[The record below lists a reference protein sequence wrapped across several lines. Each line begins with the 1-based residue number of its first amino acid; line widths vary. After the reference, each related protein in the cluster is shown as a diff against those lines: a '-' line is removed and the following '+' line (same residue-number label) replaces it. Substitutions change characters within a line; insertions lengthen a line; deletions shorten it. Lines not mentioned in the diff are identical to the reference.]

1 MNTNLLFYNIKYMS
15 SIIDTIKN
23 NIYES
28 FDYSKIN
35 LINRIFFDARRIK
48 YENDKFIMNNLEVNK
63 NSVTGGISSGTSS
76 SYDIYKN
83 NKKIKI
89 WHEATFTELLR
100 GRNEEINE
108 WIESTNSYKREN
120 IVIKQKKYDNFNF
133 SSEEQKEA
141 FLRKHQMIKG
151 DITPESL
158 FKNSSNISR
167 FLHKHGLNCALFK
180 DKLIQK
186 MKNKK
191 SICTS
196 GLSTFLNV
204 LRKDNQKI
212 LNTSDPDKI
221 FNLEITFTY
230 MDTELEKQYEDEKD
244 KIREKFSD
252 CPFTELYNELKKIP
266 KPKEFKKKCTLDF
279 NLNDEDFEGFKKQIL
294 EFIDSFYQE
303 FIELEKQNYFKGYQ

>member
-1 MNTNLLFYNIKYMS
+1 MF

-23 NIYES
+23 YIYEL
-28 FDYSKIN
+28 FDYSKLN
-35 LINRIFFDARRIK
+35 LINGIFFDAMRIK
-48 YENDKFIMNNLEVNK
+48 YENDEFIKNNLGKDK
-63 NSVTGGISSGTSS
+63 NHINGGISSGGKS

-89 WHEATFTELLR
+89 WHETKLIELLR

-120 IVIKQKKYDNFNF
+120 IMIEKMNYDNLIFR
-133 SSEEQKEA
+133 SEKQKEA
-141 FLRKHQMIKG
+141 FLRKHQMIDG
-151 DITPESL
+151 YITPESL
-158 FKNSSNISR
+158 FKNRNKIRR
-167 FLHKHGLNCALFK
+167 FLHKHGLNHELFK
-180 DKLIQK
+180 NNLIQK
-186 MKNKK
+186 MKNRK

-196 GLSTFLNV
+196 RLPTFLNV

-221 FNLEITFTY
+221 FNVKITLTY
-230 MDTELEKQYEDEKD
+230 MDTELEKQYEDEKE

-266 KPKEFKKKCTLDF
+266 KPKEFKKKCSLDF

>member
-1 MNTNLLFYNIKYMS
+1 
-15 SIIDTIKN
+15 
-23 NIYES
+23 
-28 FDYSKIN
+28 
-35 LINRIFFDARRIK
+35 
-48 YENDKFIMNNLEVNK
+48 
-63 NSVTGGISSGTSS
+63 
-76 SYDIYKN
+76 
-83 NKKIKI
+83 
-89 WHEATFTELLR
+89 
-100 GRNEEINE
+100 
-108 WIESTNSYKREN
+108 
-120 IVIKQKKYDNFNF
+120 
-133 SSEEQKEA
+133 
-141 FLRKHQMIKG
+141 MIKG

-180 DKLIQK
+180 EKLIQK

>member
-1 MNTNLLFYNIKYMS
+1 MS

-35 LINRIFFDARRIK
+35 LINRIFFAARRIK
-48 YENDKFIMNNLEVNK
+48 YENDKFIENNLEINK
-63 NSVTGGISSGTSS
+63 NSVTGGISSGSSS

-89 WHEATFTELLR
+89 WHEITFTELLR

-108 WIESTNSYKREN
+108 WIESTNSYKKEN
-120 IVIKQKKYDNFNF
+120 TVIEKMNYDNLIFR
-133 SSEEQKEA
+133 SEKQKEA
-141 FLRKHQMIKG
+141 FLRKHQMIDG
-151 DITPESL
+151 YITPESL
-158 FKNSSNISR
+158 FKNRNKIGR
-167 FLHKHGLNCALFK
+167 FLHKHGLNHELFK
-180 DKLIQK
+180 NNLIQK
-186 MKNKK
+186 MKNRK

-196 GLSTFLNV
+196 RLPTFLNV

-221 FNLEITFTY
+221 FNVKITLTY
-230 MDTELEKQYEDEKD
+230 MDTELEKKYDDEDDRIIEN
-244 KIREKFSD
+244 FSES
-252 CPFTELYNELKKIP
+252 PFTELYNEIEKIP
-266 KPKEFKKKCTLDF
+266 KPKKFKKTYTLDF

-303 FIELEKQNYFKGYQ
+303 FIELEKQNYFTPMKI

>member
-1 MNTNLLFYNIKYMS
+1 MS

-23 NIYES
+23 NIYERF
-28 FDYSKIN
+28 FDYSKLN
-35 LINRIFFDARRIK
+35 LIDKIFFAARKIK
-48 YENDKFIMNNLEVNK
+48 YENDKFIENNLEINK
-63 NSVTGGISSGTSS
+63 NSVTGGISSGISS

-89 WHEATFTELLR
+89 WYDTTFTELLR
-100 GRNEEINE
+100 GRNDEINE

-120 IVIKQKKYDNFNF
+120 IVIEQKNYDNLIF
-133 SSEEQKEA
+133 SSEEQKKA
-141 FLRKHQMIKG
+141 FLRKHQMIEG
-151 DITPESL
+151 DITAESL
-158 FKNSSNISR
+158 FKNKNNIKR
-167 FLHKHGLNCALFK
+167 FLNKHGLNHELFIN
-180 DKLIQK
+180 KLVQK

-204 LRKDNQKI
+204 LKKDNQKI

-221 FNLEITFTY
+221 FNLEIIFTY
-230 MDTELEKQYEDEKD
+230 MNTELEKQYEVEKD

-252 CPFTELYNELKKIP
+252 STFIELYNEIKKIP
-266 KPKEFKKKCTLDF
+266 KPKEFRKKYTLDF

-294 EFIDSFYQE
+294 EFIDNFYQE
-303 FIELEKQNYFKGYQ
+303 LIKLEKLNYLNGYQ

>member
-1 MNTNLLFYNIKYMS
+1 MS

-28 FDYSKIN
+28 FDYSKLN
-35 LINRIFFDARRIK
+35 LINRIFFAARRIK
-48 YENDKFIMNNLEVNK
+48 YENDKFIENNLEINK
-63 NSVTGGISSGTSS
+63 NSVTGGISSGSSS

-89 WHEATFTELLR
+89 WHEITFTELLR

-108 WIESTNSYKREN
+108 WIESTNSYKKEN
-120 IVIKQKKYDNFNF
+120 TVIEKMNYDNLIF

-141 FLRKHQMIKG
+141 FLRKYQMIEG

-180 DKLIQK
+180 NKLIQK
-186 MKNKK
+186 MKNEK

-204 LRKDNQKI
+204 LRKDDQKI

-303 FIELEKQNYFKGYQ
+303 FIELEKQNYFTPMKF

>member
-1 MNTNLLFYNIKYMS
+1 M
-15 SIIDTIKN
+15 SIIINTIKN

-28 FDYSKIN
+28 FDNSKLN

-48 YENDKFIMNNLEVNK
+48 YENDEFNENNLEINK
-63 NSVTGGISSGTSS
+63 NSVTGGISSGSSS

-83 NKKIKI
+83 NNKIKI
-89 WHEATFTELLR
+89 WHEITFTELLR

-120 IVIKQKKYDNFNF
+120 IVIEKMNYDNLIFN
-133 SSEEQKEA
+133 SEKQKEA
-141 FLRKHQMIKG
+141 FLRKHQMIDG

-158 FKNSSNISR
+158 FKNSRKIRR
-167 FLHKHGLNCALFK
+167 FLHKHGLNHELFK
-180 DKLIQK
+180 DNLIQK
-186 MKNKK
+186 MKNRK

-196 GLSTFLNV
+196 RLPTFLNV
-204 LRKDNQKI
+204 LSKRNQKI
-212 LNTSDPDKI
+212 LNTSNPDKI
-221 FNLEITFTY
+221 FNVKITLTY

-244 KIREKFSD
+244 KIRENFLE
-252 CPFTELYNELKKIP
+252 CPFTELYNELEKIP
-266 KPKEFKKKCTLDF
+266 KPKEFKKKYTLDF
-279 NLNDEDFEGFKKQIL
+279 NLNDEDFEGFKTQIL